1 MDMNNMKTTYKK
13 SLQLLSHLT
22 GIACLLLA
30 LVSCEKDASTPASHT
45 IDYADNRCWFENKQG
60 VTEKNIDLF
69 YVVPTCIWDYTD
81 SLGQTQHHMDVFNAE
96 QRALTDP
103 SIQLAKSVLADS
115 CNFFSPYYRQISM
128 DSWLTLDTAL
138 IEGRFELAYQD
149 VADAFHY
156 YMEHDNQG
164 KPFILAGHSQGAKAV
179 IELLKREMTPD
190 ISRKL
195 IATYAIGYTVTPEEL
210 AGYSTLRPAQDS
222 IDTGVLIGFN
232 SVTRPEA
239 VSPLFRDNVVCINP
253 VNWRTDATP
262 APSYQGFT
270 VVQDTTIHTLIV
282 TGIDEDQY
290 FIPSVEALLPKGN
303 LHVQEFNLYNED
315 LRKNVLQ
322 RIRAYRSQ
330 SVNEK
335 QE

>member
-30 LVSCEKDASTPASHT
+30 LVSCEKDSSAPASDT
-45 IDYADNRCWFENKQG
+45 IDYSDNRCWFENKQDATG
-60 VTEKNIDLF
+60 KDVDLF

-81 SLGQTQHHMDVFNAE
+81 SLGQTRHHMDIFNTE

-138 IEGRFELAYQD
+138 IEERFKLAYQD

-232 SVTRPEA
+232 SVTRPDA
-239 VSPLFRDNVVCINP
+239 VSPLFRDNAVCINP

-262 APSYQGFT
+262 ATSYQGFT
-270 VVQDTTIHTLIV
+270 VAQDTTIHTLIV
-282 TGIDEDQY
+282 TGIDEEQY
-290 FIPSVEALLPKGN
+290 FIPSVAALLPKGN

-322 RIRAYRSQ
+322 RIRAFRQ
-330 SVNEK
+330 A
-335 QE
+335 Q

>member
-1 MDMNNMKTTYKK
+1 MKTTYKK
-13 SLQLLSHLT
+13 SLQLLFHLT

-30 LVSCEKDASTPASHT
+30 LVSCEKDSSAPASDT
-45 IDYADNRCWFENKQG
+45 IDYSDNRCWFENKQDATG
-60 VTEKNIDLF
+60 KDVDLF

-81 SLGQTQHHMDVFNAE
+81 SLGQTRHHMDIFNTE

-138 IEGRFELAYQD
+138 IEERFKLAYQD

-190 ISRKL
+190 SSRKL

-210 AGYSTLRPAQDS
+210 AGYSTLHPAQDS

-232 SVTRPEA
+232 SVTRPDA

-262 APSYQGFT
+262 ATSYQGFT
-270 VVQDTTIHTLIV
+270 VAQDTTIHTLIV
-282 TGIDEDQY
+282 TGIDEEQY
-290 FIPSVEALLPKGN
+290 FIPSVAALLPKGN

-322 RIRAYRSQ
+322 RIRAFRQ
-330 SVNEK
+330 A
-335 QE
+335 Q

>member
-1 MDMNNMKTTYKK
+1 MNNMKTTYKK
-13 SLQLLSHLT
+13 SLQLLFHLT

-30 LVSCEKDASTPASHT
+30 LVSCEKDSSAPASPT
-45 IDYADNRCWFENKQG
+45 IDYSDNRCWFENKQDATG
-60 VTEKNIDLF
+60 KDVDLF

-81 SLGQTQHHMDVFNAE
+81 SLGQTRHHMDIFNTE

-138 IEGRFELAYQD
+138 IEERFKLAYQD

-179 IELLKREMTPD
+179 IELLKREMTPN

-210 AGYSTLRPAQDS
+210 AGYPTLRPAQDS

-232 SVTRPEA
+232 SVTRPDA

-262 APSYQGFT
+262 ATSYQGFT
-270 VVQDTTIHTLIV
+270 VAQDTTIHTLIV
-282 TGIDEDQY
+282 TGIDEEQY
-290 FIPSVEALLPKGN
+290 FIPSVAALLPKGN

-322 RIRAYRSQ
+322 RIRAFRQ
-330 SVNEK
+330 A
-335 QE
+335 Q

>member
-30 LVSCEKDASTPASHT
+30 LVSCEKDSSAPASPT
-45 IDYADNRCWFENKQG
+45 IDYSDNRCWFEIKQDATG
-60 VTEKNIDLF
+60 KDVDLF

-81 SLGQTQHHMDVFNAE
+81 SLGQTRHHMDIFNTE

-138 IEGRFELAYQD
+138 IEERFKLAYQD

-232 SVTRPEA
+232 SVTRPDA

-253 VNWRTDATP
+253 VNWRTDVTP
-262 APSYQGFT
+262 ATSYQGFT
-270 VVQDTTIHTLIV
+270 VAQDTTIHTLIV
-282 TGIDEDQY
+282 TGIDEEQY
-290 FIPSVEALLPKGN
+290 FIPSVAALLPKGN

-322 RIRAYRSQ
+322 RIRAFRQ
-330 SVNEK
+330 A
-335 QE
+335 Q

>member
-13 SLQLLSHLT
+13 SLQLLFHLT

-30 LVSCEKDASTPASHT
+30 LVSCEKDSSAPASDT
-45 IDYADNRCWFENKQG
+45 IDYSDNRCWFENKQDATG
-60 VTEKNIDLF
+60 KDVDLF

-81 SLGQTQHHMDVFNAE
+81 SLGQTRHHMDIFNTE

-138 IEGRFELAYQD
+138 IEERFKLAYQD

-232 SVTRPEA
+232 SVTRPDA

-253 VNWRTDATP
+253 VNWRSDATP
-262 APSYQGFT
+262 ATSYQGFT
-270 VVQDTTIHTLIV
+270 VAQDTTIHTLIV
-282 TGIDEDQY
+282 TGIDEEQY
-290 FIPSVEALLPKGN
+290 FIPSVAALLPKGN

-322 RIRAYRSQ
+322 RIRAFRQ
-330 SVNEK
+330 T
-335 QE
+335 Q

>member
-1 MDMNNMKTTYKK
+1 MNNMKTTYKK

-30 LVSCEKDASTPASHT
+30 LVSCEKDSSAPASPT
-45 IDYADNRCWFENKQG
+45 IDYSDNRCWFENKQDATG
-60 VTEKNIDLF
+60 KDVDLF

-81 SLGQTQHHMDVFNAE
+81 SLGQTRHHMDIFNTE

-138 IEGRFELAYQD
+138 IEERFKLAYQD

-232 SVTRPEA
+232 SVTRPDA

-262 APSYQGFT
+262 ATSYQGFT
-270 VVQDTTIHTLIV
+270 VAQDTTIHTLIV
-282 TGIDEDQY
+282 TGINEEQY
-290 FIPSVEALLPKGN
+290 FIPSVAALLPKGN

-322 RIRAYRSQ
+322 RIRAFRQ
-330 SVNEK
+330 A
-335 QE
+335 Q

>member
-30 LVSCEKDASTPASHT
+30 LVSCEKDSSAPASNT
-45 IDYADNRCWFENKQG
+45 IDYSDNRCWFENKQDATG
-60 VTEKNIDLF
+60 KDVDLF

-81 SLGQTQHHMDVFNAE
+81 SLGQTRHHMDIFNTE

-138 IEGRFELAYQD
+138 IEERFKLAYQD

-232 SVTRPEA
+232 SVTRPDA

-262 APSYQGFT
+262 ATSYQGFT
-270 VVQDTTIHTLIV
+270 VAQDTIIHTLIV

-322 RIRAYRSQ
+322 RIRAFRQ
-330 SVNEK
+330 A
-335 QE
+335 Q

>member
-30 LVSCEKDASTPASHT
+30 LVSCEKDSSAPASPT
-45 IDYADNRCWFENKQG
+45 IDYSDNRCWFENKQDATG
-60 VTEKNIDLF
+60 KDVDLF

-81 SLGQTQHHMDVFNAE
+81 SLGQTQHHMDIFNTE

-138 IEGRFELAYQD
+138 IEERFKLAYQD

-232 SVTRPEA
+232 SVTRPDA

-262 APSYQGFT
+262 ATSYQGFT
-270 VVQDTTIHTLIV
+270 VAQDTTIHTLIV
-282 TGIDEDQY
+282 TGIDEEQY
-290 FIPSVEALLPKGN
+290 FIPSVAALLPKGN

-322 RIRAYRSQ
+322 RIRAFRQ
-330 SVNEK
+330 A
-335 QE
+335 Q

>member
-30 LVSCEKDASTPASHT
+30 LVSCEKDSSAPASPT
-45 IDYADNRCWFENKQG
+45 IDYSDNRCWFENKQDATG
-60 VTEKNIDLF
+60 KDVDLF

-81 SLGQTQHHMDVFNAE
+81 SLGQTRHHMDIFNTE

-138 IEGRFELAYQD
+138 IEERFKLAYQD

-232 SVTRPEA
+232 SVTCPDA

-262 APSYQGFT
+262 AYQGFT
-270 VVQDTTIHTLIV
+270 VAQDTTIHTLIV
-282 TGIDEDQY
+282 TGIDEEQY
-290 FIPSVEALLPKGN
+290 FIPSVAALLPKGN

-322 RIRAYRSQ
+322 RIRAFRQ
-330 SVNEK
+330 A
-335 QE
+335 Q

>member
-30 LVSCEKDASTPASHT
+30 LVSCEKDSSAPASPT
-45 IDYADNRCWFENKQG
+45 IDYSDNRCWFENKQDATG
-60 VTEKNIDLF
+60 KDVDLF

-81 SLGQTQHHMDVFNAE
+81 SLGQTRHHMDIFNTE

-138 IEGRFELAYQD
+138 IEERFKLAYQD

-179 IELLKREMTPD
+179 IELLKREMTSD

-210 AGYSTLRPAQDS
+210 AGYPTLRPAQDS

-232 SVTRPEA
+232 SVTRPDA

-262 APSYQGFT
+262 ATSYQGFT
-270 VVQDTTIHTLIV
+270 VAQDTTIHTLIV
-282 TGIDEDQY
+282 TGINEEQY
-290 FIPSVEALLPKGN
+290 FIPSVAALLPKGN

-322 RIRAYRSQ
+322 RIRAFRQ
-330 SVNEK
+330 A
-335 QE
+335 Q

>member
-1 MDMNNMKTTYKK
+1 MNNQRLHFLK
-13 SLQLLSHLT
+13 HL
-22 GIACLLLA
+22 AYFVCLLFTLA
-30 LVSCEKDASTPASHT
+30 SCEKNASTPVNDT
-45 IDYADNRCWFENKQG
+45 IDYSNPQCWFENKQDAMG
-60 VTEKNIDLF
+60 KNVDLF
-69 YVVPTCIWDYTD
+69 YVVPTCVWDYTD
-81 SLGQTQHHMDVFNAE
+81 SLGQTRHHMDIFNAE
-96 QRALTDP
+96 QRALVNP

-138 IEGRFELAYQD
+138 IEERFKLAYQD

-210 AGYSTLRPAQDS
+210 ANYPTLRPAQDS

-262 APSYQGFT
+262 TPSYQGFT
-270 VVQDTTIHTLIV
+270 VSLDTTIHTLIV
-282 TGIDEDQY
+282 TGIDEEQY
-290 FIPSVEALLPKGN
+290 FIPSVETLLPKGN

-322 RIRAYRSQ
+322 RIRAYRKKSL
-330 SVNEK
+330 
-335 QE
+335 

>member
-30 LVSCEKDASTPASHT
+30 LVSCEKDSSAPASPT
-45 IDYADNRCWFENKQG
+45 IDYSDNRCWFENKQDATG
-60 VTEKNIDLF
+60 KDVDLF

-81 SLGQTQHHMDVFNAE
+81 SLGQTRHHMDIFNTE

-210 AGYSTLRPAQDS
+210 AGYPTLRPAQDS

-232 SVTRPEA
+232 SVTRPDA

-262 APSYQGFT
+262 ATSYQGFT
-270 VVQDTTIHTLIV
+270 VAQDTTIHTLIV
-282 TGIDEDQY
+282 TGIDEEQY
-290 FIPSVEALLPKGN
+290 FIPSVAALLPKGN

-322 RIRAYRSQ
+322 RIRAFRQ
-330 SVNEK
+330 A
-335 QE
+335 Q

>member
-1 MDMNNMKTTYKK
+1 MNNMKTTYKK
-13 SLQLLSHLT
+13 SLQLLFHLT

-30 LVSCEKDASTPASHT
+30 LVSCEKDSSAPASDT
-45 IDYADNRCWFENKQG
+45 IDYSDNRCWFENKQDATG
-60 VTEKNIDLF
+60 KDVDLF

-81 SLGQTQHHMDVFNAE
+81 SLGQTRHHMDIFNTE

-138 IEGRFELAYQD
+138 IEERFKLAYQD

-232 SVTRPEA
+232 SVTRPDA

-253 VNWRTDATP
+253 VNWRTDVTP
-262 APSYQGFT
+262 ATSYQGFT
-270 VVQDTTIHTLIV
+270 VAQDTTIHTLIV
-282 TGIDEDQY
+282 TGIDEEQY
-290 FIPSVEALLPKGN
+290 FIPSVATLLPKGN

-322 RIRAYRSQ
+322 RIRAFRQ
-330 SVNEK
+330 A
-335 QE
+335 Q

>member
-13 SLQLLSHLT
+13 SLQLLFHLT

-30 LVSCEKDASTPASHT
+30 LVSCEKDSSAPASDT
-45 IDYADNRCWFENKQG
+45 IDYSDNRCWFENKQDATG
-60 VTEKNIDLF
+60 KDVDLF

-81 SLGQTQHHMDVFNAE
+81 SLGQTRHHMDIFNTE

-138 IEGRFELAYQD
+138 IEERFKLAYQD

-195 IATYAIGYTVTPEEL
+195 IAIYAIGYTVTPEEL
-210 AGYSTLRPAQDS
+210 AGYPTLRPAQDS

-232 SVTRPEA
+232 SVTRPDA

-262 APSYQGFT
+262 ATSYQGFT
-270 VVQDTTIHTLIV
+270 VAQDTTIHTLIV
-282 TGIDEDQY
+282 TGIDEEQY
-290 FIPSVEALLPKGN
+290 FIPSVAALLPKGN

-322 RIRAYRSQ
+322 RIRAFRQ
-330 SVNEK
+330 A
-335 QE
+335 Q

>member
-13 SLQLLSHLT
+13 SLQLLFHLT

-30 LVSCEKDASTPASHT
+30 LVSCEKDSSAPASDT
-45 IDYADNRCWFENKQG
+45 IDYSDNRCWFENKQDAMG
-60 VTEKNIDLF
+60 KDVDLF

-81 SLGQTQHHMDVFNAE
+81 SLGQTRHHMDIFNTE

-128 DSWLTLDTAL
+128 DSWLTLDMAL
-138 IEGRFELAYQD
+138 IEERFKLAYQD

-210 AGYSTLRPAQDS
+210 AGYPTLRPAQDS

-232 SVTRPEA
+232 SVTRPDA

-253 VNWRTDATP
+253 VNWRSDATP
-262 APSYQGFT
+262 ATSYQGFT
-270 VVQDTTIHTLIV
+270 VAQDTTIHTLIV
-282 TGIDEDQY
+282 TGIDEEQY
-290 FIPSVEALLPKGN
+290 FIPSVAALLPKGN

-322 RIRAYRSQ
+322 RIRAFRQ
-330 SVNEK
+330 A
-335 QE
+335 Q

>member
-1 MDMNNMKTTYKK
+1 MNNMKTTYKK

-30 LVSCEKDASTPASHT
+30 LVSCEKDSSAPASDT
-45 IDYADNRCWFENKQG
+45 IDYSDNRCWFENKQDATG
-60 VTEKNIDLF
+60 KDVDLF

-81 SLGQTQHHMDVFNAE
+81 SLGQTRHHMDIFNTE

-138 IEGRFELAYQD
+138 IEERFKLAYQD

-232 SVTRPEA
+232 SVTRPDA

-253 VNWRTDATP
+253 VNWRSDATP
-262 APSYQGFT
+262 ATSYQGFT
-270 VVQDTTIHTLIV
+270 VAQDTTIHTLIV
-282 TGIDEDQY
+282 TGIDEEQY
-290 FIPSVEALLPKGN
+290 FIPSVAALLPKGN
-303 LHVQEFNLYNED
+303 LHVQESNLYNED

-322 RIRAYRSQ
+322 RIRAFRQ
-330 SVNEK
+330 A
-335 QE
+335 Q

>member
-13 SLQLLSHLT
+13 SLQLLFHLT

-30 LVSCEKDASTPASHT
+30 LVSCEKDSSAPASDT
-45 IDYADNRCWFENKQG
+45 IDYSDNRCWFENKQDATG
-60 VTEKNIDLF
+60 KDVDLF

-81 SLGQTQHHMDVFNAE
+81 SLGQTRHHMDIFNTE

-210 AGYSTLRPAQDS
+210 AGYPTLRPAQDS

-232 SVTRPEA
+232 SVTRPDA

-262 APSYQGFT
+262 ATSYQGFT
-270 VVQDTTIHTLIV
+270 VAQDTTIHTLIV
-282 TGIDEDQY
+282 TGIDEEQY
-290 FIPSVEALLPKGN
+290 FIPSVAALLPKGN

-322 RIRAYRSQ
+322 RIRAFRQ
-330 SVNEK
+330 A
-335 QE
+335 Q

>member
-13 SLQLLSHLT
+13 SLQLLFHLT

-30 LVSCEKDASTPASHT
+30 LVSCEKDSSAPASDT
-45 IDYADNRCWFENKQG
+45 IDYSDNRCWFENKQDATG
-60 VTEKNIDLF
+60 KDVDLF

-81 SLGQTQHHMDVFNAE
+81 SLGQTRHHMDIFNTE

-138 IEGRFELAYQD
+138 IEERFKLAYQD

-210 AGYSTLRPAQDS
+210 AGYPTLRPAQDS

-232 SVTRPEA
+232 SVTRPDA

-253 VNWRTDATP
+253 VNWCTDATP
-262 APSYQGFT
+262 ATSYQGFT
-270 VVQDTTIHTLIV
+270 VAQDTTIHTLIV
-282 TGIDEDQY
+282 TGIDEEQY
-290 FIPSVEALLPKGN
+290 FIPSVAALLPKGN

-322 RIRAYRSQ
+322 RIRAFRQ
-330 SVNEK
+330 A
-335 QE
+335 Q

>member
-30 LVSCEKDASTPASHT
+30 LVSCEKDSSAPASPT

-60 VTEKNIDLF
+60 VTEKNVDLF

-81 SLGQTQHHMDVFNAE
+81 SLGQTQHHMDIFNAE

-138 IEGRFELAYQD
+138 IEERFKLAYQD

-232 SVTRPEA
+232 SVTRP
-239 VSPLFRDNVVCINP
+239 
-253 VNWRTDATP
+253 
-262 APSYQGFT
+262 YQ
-270 VVQDTTIHTLIV
+270 
-282 TGIDEDQY
+282 
-290 FIPSVEALLPKGN
+290 
-303 LHVQEFNLYNED
+303 LHLGP
-315 LRKNVLQ
+315 
-322 RIRAYRSQ
+322 
-330 SVNEK
+330 
-335 QE
+335 

>member
-13 SLQLLSHLT
+13 SLQLLFHLT

-30 LVSCEKDASTPASHT
+30 LVSCEKDSSAPASDT
-45 IDYADNRCWFENKQG
+45 IDYSDNRCWFENKQDATG
-60 VTEKNIDLF
+60 KDVDLF

-81 SLGQTQHHMDVFNAE
+81 SLGQTRHHMDIFNTE

-138 IEGRFELAYQD
+138 IEERFKLAYQD
-149 VADAFHY
+149 VVDAFHY

-232 SVTRPEA
+232 SVTRPDA

-262 APSYQGFT
+262 ATSYQGFT
-270 VVQDTTIHTLIV
+270 VAQDTTIHTLIV
-282 TGIDEDQY
+282 TGIDEEQY
-290 FIPSVEALLPKGN
+290 FIPSVAALLPKGN

-322 RIRAYRSQ
+322 RIRAFRQ
-330 SVNEK
+330 A
-335 QE
+335 Q

>member
-1 MDMNNMKTTYKK
+1 MKTTYKK

-30 LVSCEKDASTPASHT
+30 LVSCEKDSSAPASPT
-45 IDYADNRCWFENKQG
+45 IDYSDNRCWFENKQDATG
-60 VTEKNIDLF
+60 KDVDLF

-81 SLGQTQHHMDVFNAE
+81 SLGQTRHHMDIFNTE

-138 IEGRFELAYQD
+138 IEERFKLAYQD

-232 SVTRPEA
+232 SVTRPDA

-262 APSYQGFT
+262 ATSYQGFT
-270 VVQDTTIHTLIV
+270 VAQDTTIHTLIV
-282 TGIDEDQY
+282 TGIDEEQY
-290 FIPSVEALLPKGN
+290 FIPSVAALLPKGN

-322 RIRAYRSQ
+322 RIWAFRQAQ
-330 SVNEK
+330 
-335 QE
+335 

>member
-30 LVSCEKDASTPASHT
+30 LVSCEKDSSAPASPT
-45 IDYADNRCWFENKQG
+45 IDYSDNRCWFENKQDATG
-60 VTEKNIDLF
+60 KDVDLF

-81 SLGQTQHHMDVFNAE
+81 SLGQTRHHMDIFNTE

-138 IEGRFELAYQD
+138 IEERFKLAYQD

-232 SVTRPEA
+232 SVTRPDA

-262 APSYQGFT
+262 ATSYQGFT
-270 VVQDTTIHTLIV
+270 VAQDTTIHTLIV
-282 TGIDEDQY
+282 TGIDEEQY
-290 FIPSVEALLPKGN
+290 FIPSVAALLPKGN

-322 RIRAYRSQ
+322 RIRAFRQ
-330 SVNEK
+330 A
-335 QE
+335 Q

>member
-13 SLQLLSHLT
+13 SLQLLFHLT

-30 LVSCEKDASTPASHT
+30 LVSCEKDSSAPASDT
-45 IDYADNRCWFENKQG
+45 IDYSDNRCWFENKQDAMG
-60 VTEKNIDLF
+60 KDVDLF

-81 SLGQTQHHMDVFNAE
+81 SLGQTRHHMDIFNTE

-128 DSWLTLDTAL
+128 DSWLTLDMAL
-138 IEGRFELAYQD
+138 IEERFKLAYQD

-210 AGYSTLRPAQDS
+210 AGYPTLRPAQDS

-232 SVTRPEA
+232 SVTRPDA

-262 APSYQGFT
+262 ATSYQGFT
-270 VVQDTTIHTLIV
+270 VAQDTTIHTLIV
-282 TGIDEDQY
+282 TGIDEEQY
-290 FIPSVEALLPKGN
+290 FIPSVAALLPKGN

-322 RIRAYRSQ
+322 RIRAFRQ
-330 SVNEK
+330 A
-335 QE
+335 Q

>member
-13 SLQLLSHLT
+13 SLQLLFHLT

-30 LVSCEKDASTPASHT
+30 LVSCEKDSSAPASDT
-45 IDYADNRCWFENKQG
+45 IDYSDNRCWFENKQDATG
-60 VTEKNIDLF
+60 KDVDLF

-81 SLGQTQHHMDVFNAE
+81 SLGQTRHHMDIFNTE

-138 IEGRFELAYQD
+138 IEERFKLAYQD
-149 VADAFHY
+149 VADVFHY

-232 SVTRPEA
+232 SVTRPDA

-253 VNWRTDATP
+253 VNWRSDATP
-262 APSYQGFT
+262 ATSYQGFT
-270 VVQDTTIHTLIV
+270 VAQDTTIHTLIV
-282 TGIDEDQY
+282 TGIDEEQY
-290 FIPSVEALLPKGN
+290 FIPSVAALLPKGN

-322 RIRAYRSQ
+322 RIRAFRQ
-330 SVNEK
+330 A
-335 QE
+335 Q

>member
-30 LVSCEKDASTPASHT
+30 LVSCEKDSSAPASPT
-45 IDYADNRCWFENKQG
+45 IDYSDNRCWFENKQDATG
-60 VTEKNIDLF
+60 KDVDLF

-81 SLGQTQHHMDVFNAE
+81 SLGQTRHHMDIFNTE

-138 IEGRFELAYQD
+138 IEERFKLAYQD

-232 SVTRPEA
+232 SVTRPDA

-253 VNWRTDATP
+253 VNWRSDATP
-262 APSYQGFT
+262 ATSYQGFT
-270 VVQDTTIHTLIV
+270 VAQDTTIHTLIV
-282 TGIDEDQY
+282 TGIDEEQY
-290 FIPSVEALLPKGN
+290 FIPSVAALLPKGN

-322 RIRAYRSQ
+322 RIRAFRQ
-330 SVNEK
+330 A
-335 QE
+335 Q

>member
-30 LVSCEKDASTPASHT
+30 LVSCEKDSSAPASPT
-45 IDYADNRCWFENKQG
+45 IDYSDNRCWFENKQDATG
-60 VTEKNIDLF
+60 KDVDLF

-81 SLGQTQHHMDVFNAE
+81 SLGQTRHHMDIFNTE

-138 IEGRFELAYQD
+138 IEERFKLAYQD
-149 VADAFHY
+149 VADAFLY

-210 AGYSTLRPAQDS
+210 AGYPTLRPAQDS

-232 SVTRPEA
+232 SVTRPDA
-239 VSPLFRDNVVCINP
+239 ISPLFRDNVVCINP
-253 VNWRTDATP
+253 VNWLTDATP
-262 APSYQGFT
+262 ATSYQGFT
-270 VVQDTTIHTLIV
+270 VAQDTTIHTLIV
-282 TGIDEDQY
+282 TGIDEEQY
-290 FIPSVEALLPKGN
+290 FIPSVAALLPKGN

-322 RIRAYRSQ
+322 RIRAFRQ
-330 SVNEK
+330 A
-335 QE
+335 Q

>member
-13 SLQLLSHLT
+13 SLQLLFHLT
-22 GIACLLLA
+22 GITCLLLA
-30 LVSCEKDASTPASHT
+30 LVSCEKDSFAPASDT
-45 IDYADNRCWFENKQG
+45 IDYSDNRCWFENKQDATG
-60 VTEKNIDLF
+60 KDVDLF

-81 SLGQTQHHMDVFNAE
+81 SLGQTRHHMDIFNTE

-138 IEGRFELAYQD
+138 IEERFKLAYQD

-210 AGYSTLRPAQDS
+210 AGYPTLRPAQDS

-232 SVTRPEA
+232 SVTRPDA

-262 APSYQGFT
+262 ATSYQGFT
-270 VVQDTTIHTLIV
+270 VAQDTTIHTLIV
-282 TGIDEDQY
+282 TGIDEEQY
-290 FIPSVEALLPKGN
+290 FIPSVAALLPKGN

-322 RIRAYRSQ
+322 RIRAFRQ
-330 SVNEK
+330 A
-335 QE
+335 Q

>member
-30 LVSCEKDASTPASHT
+30 LVSCEKDSSAPASPT
-45 IDYADNRCWFENKQG
+45 IDYSDNRCWFENKQDATG
-60 VTEKNIDLF
+60 KDVDLF

-81 SLGQTQHHMDVFNAE
+81 SLGQTRHHMDIFNTE

-138 IEGRFELAYQD
+138 IEERFKLAYQD

-232 SVTRPEA
+232 SVTRPDA

-262 APSYQGFT
+262 ATSYQGFT
-270 VVQDTTIHTLIV
+270 VAQDTTIHTLIV
-282 TGIDEDQY
+282 TGIDEEQY
-290 FIPSVEALLPKGN
+290 FIPSMAALLPKGN

-322 RIRAYRSQ
+322 RIRAFRQ
-330 SVNEK
+330 A
-335 QE
+335 Q

>member
-13 SLQLLSHLT
+13 SLQLLFHLT

-30 LVSCEKDASTPASHT
+30 LVSCEKDSSAPASDT
-45 IDYADNRCWFENKQG
+45 IDYSDNRCWFENKQDATG
-60 VTEKNIDLF
+60 KDVDLF

-81 SLGQTQHHMDVFNAE
+81 SLGQTRHHMDIFNTE

-138 IEGRFELAYQD
+138 IEERFKLAYQD

-232 SVTRPEA
+232 SVTRPDA

-253 VNWRTDATP
+253 VNWRTDVTP
-262 APSYQGFT
+262 ATSYQGFT
-270 VVQDTTIHTLIV
+270 VAQDTTIHTLIV
-282 TGIDEDQY
+282 TGIDEEQY
-290 FIPSVEALLPKGN
+290 FIPSVAALLPKGN

-322 RIRAYRSQ
+322 RIRAFRQ
-330 SVNEK
+330 A
-335 QE
+335 Q

>member
-30 LVSCEKDASTPASHT
+30 LVSCEKDSSAPASPT
-45 IDYADNRCWFENKQG
+45 IDYSDNRCWFENKQDATG
-60 VTEKNIDLF
+60 KDVDLF

-81 SLGQTQHHMDVFNAE
+81 SLGQTRHHMDIFNTE

-138 IEGRFELAYQD
+138 IEERFKLAYQD

-210 AGYSTLRPAQDS
+210 AGYSTLRLAQDS

-232 SVTRPEA
+232 SVTRPDA

-262 APSYQGFT
+262 ATSYQGFT
-270 VVQDTTIHTLIV
+270 VAQDTTIHTLIV
-282 TGIDEDQY
+282 TGIDEEQY
-290 FIPSVEALLPKGN
+290 FIPSVAALLPKGN

-322 RIRAYRSQ
+322 RIRAFRQ
-330 SVNEK
+330 A
-335 QE
+335 Q